1 MEEIIKDGENR
12 MQKSINT
19 LKEEL
24 KKLRTGRASPHILES
39 IKVNYYGQEIPII
52 QIAGIG
58 VPEPKMIV
66 IKPYDKNIVSEIE
79 KAILKSGIGLTPKV
93 EGGII
98 KIPIP
103 PLSEERRKELVKL
116 VKKFGEE
123 SKIALRNIRRDLM
136 EKIKQKKENGEIS
149 EDEAE
154 ILKKRIESL
163 TEKKIGE
170 IEEIIKIKEREIMEE

>member
-1 MEEIIKDGENR
+1 MEEIIKDGESR
-12 MQKSINT
+12 MQKSINA
-19 LKEEL
+19 LKDEL
-24 KKLRTGRASPHILES
+24 KRLRTGRASPHILEN

-58 VPEPKMIV
+58 IPEPKLIV
-66 IKPYDKNIVSEIE
+66 IKPYDKNILAEIE

-103 PLSEERRKELVKL
+103 PLSEERRKELAKL
-116 VKKFGEE
+116 VRKFGED

-136 EKIKQKKENGEIS
+136 DKIKEKKENGEVS

-154 ILKKRIESL
+154 IMKKRVENL

-170 IEEIIKIKEREIMEE
+170 IEEIIKLKEKEIMEE